1 MQIEQEKPVFRGQLL
16 EWFCELLDVENLFLI
31 VQKDHLEWAEKNC
44 NAEWETKYPDPGPTT
59 DWIDLNNY
67 QQNLPSFDDDLL
79 IGNLPGCKNVVDGSW
94 FGDEQLETCQ
104 FDITLNQKKK
114 KWITQFFNM
123 KGDNSGCEPGPSGE
137 RAACYCD
144 ISLSNNW
151 ISVHPDHHHP
161 AKVLNI
167 FQSKFLTEAANT
179 F

>member
-1 MQIEQEKPVFRGQLL
+1 M
-16 EWFCELLDVENLFLI
+16 
-31 VQKDHLEWAEKNC
+31 
-44 NAEWETKYPDPGPTT
+44 
-59 DWIDLNNY
+59 NNY

-123 KGDNSGCEPGPSGE
+123 KGDNSGCEQGPSGE
-137 RAACYCD
+137 RATCYCD

-161 AKVLNI
+161 VSW
-167 FQSKFLTEAANT
+167 FSFL
-179 F
+179 